1 MMNEQPVIIFESGT
15 GHVKVRLRGETA
27 EDFSVV
33 RQAGAARASAL
44 QSYEPGRRRPAAK
57 LISGELKKHYGVNS

>member
-1 MMNEQPVIIFESGT
+1 MMNEQLMTLEWGT
-15 GHVKVRLRGETA
+15 SHVKVRLRGETT

-33 RQAGAARASAL
+33 TQAGVAQTSAL

-57 LISGELKKHYGVNS
+57 LISGELNKYYGVNS